1 MEFERFVG
9 CCQASAI
16 QTFEPTKA
24 KGKGKSALLPPEK
37 SSPKCGTQWKEIVQV
52 KSSSCLAGS
61 PNWIAR
67 PLLRQPSEE
76 RLRFLSSCFC
86 LPEYQHIF
94 QDISE
99 YQHIFRDI
107 SEYHHIF
114 QDISEYQHIFQDILG
129 SKTTFAFRVCHPL
142 PAEVLAVCTVCHRAK
157 TLQSWGL
164 KKLNFK
170 VEVWESLNFCL
181 KSCKAAAGRG
191 AAEVRG
197 QLVRGAV
204 QQLHLG
210 SHRRGPGGQE
220 QGRAR
225 WEVLGVVKR
234 FSSLFYVF
242 F

>member
-24 KGKGKSALLPPEK
+24 KGKGKSVSYHQKKVDETVEPLK
-37 SSPKCGTQWKEIVQV
+37 KEIVQV

-99 YQHIFRDI
+99 YQHIF
-107 SEYHHIF
+107 
-114 QDISEYQHIFQDILG
+114 QDISEYQLIFQDILG
-129 SKTTFAFRVCHPL
+129 SETTFAFRVCHPL
-142 PAEVLAVCTVCHRAK
+142 PAEVLAVCTVCHRAQ
-157 TLQSWGL
+157 TVQS
-164 KKLNFK
+164 
-170 VEVWESLNFCL
+170 
-181 KSCKAAAGRG
+181 
-191 AAEVRG
+191 
-197 QLVRGAV
+197 
-204 QQLHLG
+204 
-210 SHRRGPGGQE
+210 
-220 QGRAR
+220 
-225 WEVLGVVKR
+225 
-234 FSSLFYVF
+234 
-242 F
+242 